1 MVEVTERGALAVS
14 DGATGLLAID
24 RLAIAYLALTGV
36 FGLVGRGWGLLIT
49 AVHVVVIALILGTAR
64 RPMPAGPVGR
74 FFRVLYP
81 VIATPL
87 FYKELAILN
96 RMFHSEAFF
105 DPIVQA
111 WEVAIFGSRV
121 SQEAINWLPW
131 FWLSEFMTLGYL
143 TYYFV
148 IPFLAIAA
156 WRANGVAGFHRFSVT
171 VFLAFIV
178 CYFWFIFFPVAGPRY
193 WYGALEGPLTDGSFS
208 TFARNLLAAASSKGT
223 AFPSS
228 HVAGTVAAWFAAGL
242 EDARPFL
249 FAAVPVLALTI
260 GTVWGGYHY
269 AIDAAAGVVIAILA
283 TVAAPRL
290 VARAPLAES
299 A

>member
-1 MVEVTERGALAVS
+1 MTGR
-14 DGATGLLAID
+14 DDATGLLAID
-24 RLAIAYLALTGV
+24 RLALTYIGLTAV
-36 FGLVGRGWGLLIT
+36 FGLVAGGWGLAIT
-49 AVHVVVIALILGTAR
+49 GLHATAIVLILWAAR
-64 RPMPAGPVGR
+64 RPLPTGPVGR
-74 FFRVLYP
+74 FFRLLYP

-87 FYKELAILN
+87 YYKELAVLTPT
-96 RMFHSEAFF
+96 FHTTTLF
-105 DPIVQA
+105 DSIVQS
-111 WEVAIFGSRV
+111 WEIGVFGSQI

-131 FWLSEFMTLGYL
+131 FWLSEFMQLGYL

-156 WRANGVAGFHRFSVT
+156 WRATGVAGFHRFSVT
-171 VFLAFIV
+171 VTLAFIV
-178 CYFWFIFFPVAGPRY
+178 CYLWFVAFPVAGPRY
-193 WYGALEGPLTDGSFS
+193 WFGALEGPLTDGSFG
-208 TFARNLLAAASSKGT
+208 TFTRNMLAAASSKGT

-242 EDARPFL
+242 EDERPFF

-269 AIDAAAGVVIAILA
+269 AIDAAAGVLIAVAA
-283 TVAAPRL
+283 TAIAPRL
-290 VARAPLAES
+290 VARAPLAEG

>member
-1 MVEVTERGALAVS
+1 MNERS
-14 DGATGLLAID
+14 DATGLLAID
-24 RLAIAYLALTGV
+24 RLAITYLGLTGI
-36 FGLVGRGWGLLIT
+36 FGVVGGGAGLLI
-49 AVHVVVIALILGTAR
+49 AGAHVLAIGVILRTSR
-64 RPMPAGPVGR
+64 RPLPGGPVGS
-74 FFRVLYP
+74 FFRLLYP
-81 VIATPL
+81 VIATPF
-87 FYKELAILN
+87 FYKELAVLN
-96 RMFHSEAFF
+96 RMFHTTAFF
-105 DPIVQA
+105 DSIVQT
-111 WEVAIFGSRV
+111 WELAVFGSQI
-121 SQEAINWLPW
+121 SQEAIHWLPW

-171 VFLAFIV
+171 VFLAFII

-193 WYGALEGPLTDGSFS
+193 WYGALEGPLTEGSYG

-228 HVAGTVAAWFAAGL
+228 HVAGTVAAWFAVRL
-242 EDARPFL
+242 EDERAFF

-269 AIDAAAGVVIAILA
+269 AIDAAAGVLIATAAAVI
-283 TVAAPRL
+283 APRL
-290 VARAPLAES
+290 VARAPLVRAQPT